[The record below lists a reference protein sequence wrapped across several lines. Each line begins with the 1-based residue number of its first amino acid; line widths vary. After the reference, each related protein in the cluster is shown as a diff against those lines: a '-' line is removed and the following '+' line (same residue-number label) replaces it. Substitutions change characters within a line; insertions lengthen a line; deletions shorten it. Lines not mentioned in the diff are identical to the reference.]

1 MPIPDQIALLCTA
14 IEDAARK
21 EVEGIL
27 EKARARADEQIEKVR
42 SEVNSRLHARI
53 DRERQEAAVE
63 ARRITDAAELRARQ
77 LVLKEKK
84 RILSSLKE
92 SAVRRLRSIRSEPG
106 YKGLLISLAAGGIRQ
121 LQSDTCIVQVNSQDM
136 GVMDSGVLAS
146 IASETGRKVR
156 LADKP
161 ASMSGGCRVFSE
173 DMRQMVDCSFETLLN
188 SAEPLLMELLS
199 EHFL

>member
-1 MPIPDQIALLCTA
+1 MPLPDQIALLCTA

-21 EVEGIL
+21 EAESIL
-27 EKARARADEQIEKVR
+27 EKARAGADERIEKAR
-42 SEVNSRLHARI
+42 GEVNTKLYARM

-84 RILSSLKE
+84 QILSSLKE
-92 SAVRRLRSIRSEPG
+92 SAVCRLQSIRTEPD
-106 YKGLLISLAAGGIRQ
+106 YKGLLISLAAGGIQQ
-121 LQSDTCIVQVNSQDM
+121 LQSDTCIIQVNLQDM
-136 GVMDSGVLAS
+136 EFMDSGMLAS

-156 LADKP
+156 LADQP
-161 ASMSGGCRVFSE
+161 ASIGGGCLVFSE

-199 EHFL
+199 EHFS